1 MAARF
6 VESNK
11 SGEFMDISALF
22 LLAGLV
28 IMAGFFGNLFFEKTR
43 VPDVLVLLGIGI
55 LLGPVFGLLN
65 PALLSRFAEYFGTLA
80 LIIILFE
87 GGMNMALDKLIK
99 EFGAA
104 SLLVLFSF
112 FLTSLAIAGFLNQT
126 QGWGLPV
133 SLLLGIILGCT
144 SAAIVIPIISRMSLK
159 DEIKTI
165 VSLESALSDVLAVVF
180 TILLIEFMTLG
191 SVGIKTPFRA
201 IANSFSTAII
211 AGVMIGLFW
220 LKVLDLFRGMKY
232 SYMVTLAA
240 LLITFGVVDFLGGS
254 GAIAVLVFGLILGNS
269 RDFGRFLK
277 LRDVNL
283 IDETIKFFHGEMTFF
298 IRTFFF
304 VYMGMIVTLKNIDGR
319 FLILSGALFAIIL
332 LVRYLSV
339 GSTVMFYREKRP
351 DIFTMW
357 CMLPRGLASAVLAT
371 LPAAARIEGT
381 EPFVDLTF
389 AVIILT
395 NLVMTIGVFLSDK
408 RDRKHSGLIDC
419 GL

>member
-1 MAARF
+1 MRVEKYMAVSF
-6 VESNK
+6 
-11 SGEFMDISALF
+11 LF
-22 LLAGLV
+22 LIAGLI
-28 IMAGFFGNLFFEKTR
+28 IMTGFFGNLFFEKTR

-65 PALLSRFAEYFGTLA
+65 PTLLARFAEYFGTFA

-87 GGMNMALDKLIK
+87 GGMNMDLDKLIK
-99 EFGAA
+99 EFGTA

-112 FLTSLAIAGFLNQT
+112 FLSTLAIAGFLNQV
-126 QGWGLPV
+126 QGWGLSV
-133 SLLLGIILGCT
+133 SFLLGIILGCT
-144 SAAIVIPIISRMSLK
+144 SAAIVIPIITRMHLK

-165 VSLESALSDVLAVVF
+165 ISLESALSDVLAVVF
-180 TILLIEFMTLG
+180 TILLIEFITLG

-201 IANSFSTAII
+201 VANSFSTAII

-220 LKVLDLFRGMKY
+220 LKVLDLFRGKKY

-240 LLITFGVVDFLGGS
+240 VLITFGVVDFFGGS
-254 GAIAVLVFGLILGNS
+254 GAIAVLVFGVILGNS
-269 RDFGRFLK
+269 HDFGRFLK
-277 LRDVNL
+277 LRGDNL
-283 IDETIKFFHGEMTFF
+283 VDETIKFFHGEMTFF

-304 VYMGMIVTLKNIDGR
+304 VYMGMIVTLKDIDTR
-319 FLILSGALFAIIL
+319 FLILSGSLLAIIL

-339 GSTVMFYREKRP
+339 GSTVMFYREKKQ

-371 LPAAARIEGT
+371 LPAAARIEGSET
-381 EPFVDLTF
+381 FVDLTF

-408 RDRKHSGLIDC
+408 RGRNNLGTIDC